1 MRTKQPQRA
10 QGWLFQQ
17 MPDSLVGA
25 EHPVRVVAAAVERLD
40 LGGIFQRA
48 KAVQGRAGRPMTSP
62 HLLLAVWIYGIQQGV
77 GEATELARRCREE
90 AAFQWLCGGVAVSH
104 DKLSQ

>member
-1 MRTKQPQRA
+1 VA
-10 QGWLFQQ
+10 VEAGWLFQQ

-40 LGGIFQRA
+40 LEGIFQHA
-48 KAVQGRAGRPMTSP
+48 NAVQGRAGRPMTSL

-77 GEATELARRCREE
+77 G
-90 AAFQWLCGGVAVSH
+90 AAMS
-104 DKLSQ
+104 